1 MVATY
6 SVIECNISI
15 VCCCLPALLSTL
27 RRVLPT
33 IFGSTN
39 GSSNYNYNYNNTPFS
54 DRNGIQKSVTY
65 KVTYTTP
72 DGREDDAVELM
83 DRGESYPQRKW

>member
-1 MVATY
+1 MVAAY
-6 SVIECNISI
+6 SVIECNVSI

-39 GSSNYNYNYNNTPFS
+39 RSSNYNYNNTPFS
-54 DRNGIQKSVTY
+54 DSNGIQKSVTH
-65 KVTYTTP
+65 KVTYTNS
-72 DGREDDAVELM
+72 DGCEDDVIELV
-83 DRGESYPQRKW
+83 DRGEGYSQRKW